1 MKKYELFDKF
11 FGPPMNMPIPIPTA
25 IQVPIQTPIP
35 KSEGI
40 NFIFLGGGLLIL
52 FLLYKLNSKE
62 IEKEKKVRV

>member
-1 MKKYELFDKF
+1 MKNELFDKY
-11 FGPPMNMPIPIPTA
+11 FGPPINMPIPIPTA
-25 IQVPIQTPIP
+25 IQVPIP

>member
-1 MKKYELFDKF
+1 
-11 FGPPMNMPIPIPTA
+11 MNMPIPIATQIP
-25 IQVPIQTPIP
+25 TPIP

-62 IEKEKKVRV
+62 IEKEKKDTV

>member
-1 MKKYELFDKF
+1 MKNELFDKY
-11 FGPPMNMPIPIPTA
+11 FGPPMNMPISMQIP
-25 IQVPIQTPIP
+25 TPIP

-62 IEKEKKVRV
+62 IEKEKKIRV

>member
-1 MKKYELFDKF
+1 
-11 FGPPMNMPIPIPTA
+11 MPIPIPTA
-25 IQVPIQTPIP
+25 IQVPIP